1 MTYLNQEN
9 VYDLLTTNNV
19 IYGRDINADQITSY
33 NNDVLEINGEQM
45 RRNVSIFRII
55 INHFLERF
63 MKDYMLALQE
73 RHSYQRRKSNNTC
86 VLKVSDIVLVK
97 SDSEPRLSWRKGKVE
112 KLIYRD
118 DNLVRGADVRV
129 YQDNLG
135 KNSYTQ
141 AVTVAG
147 PVKSNEHNTQ

>member
-1 MTYLNQEN
+1 
-9 VYDLLTTNNV
+9 
-19 IYGRDINADQITSY
+19 
-33 NNDVLEINGEQM
+33 M
-45 RRNVSIFRII
+45 RRKVSIFRII

-73 RHSYQRRKSNNTC
+73 RHSYQRLKSNNTC
-86 VLKVSDIVLVK
+86 VLKVSVLVK

-112 KLIYRD
+112 KLIYGH

-135 KNSYTQ
+135 KNIVIRRPLQ
-141 AVTVAG
+141 LLVPLKVTNIINNDNENNEPASERPRRLASLNADLIRQLSSSKLPFWAG
-147 PVKSNEHNTQ
+147 V

>member
-1 MTYLNQEN
+1 M
-9 VYDLLTTNNV
+9 NN
-19 IYGRDINADQITSY
+19 
-33 NNDVLEINGEQM
+33 
-45 RRNVSIFRII
+45 II
-55 INHFLERF
+55 
-63 MKDYMLALQE
+63 
-73 RHSYQRRKSNNTC
+73 S
-86 VLKVSDIVLVK
+86 VK
-97 SDSEPRLSWRKGKVE
+97 SDSAPSLSWRKGKVE
-112 KLIYRD
+112 KLIHGD